1 MNASDKLQLIRAL
14 EEGEASRRRRSDWV
28 AWGSVLVAAAVM
40 GTMILAGRRE
50 LGQIEQRVV
59 TARNELQSKEGELS
73 QAQENLAIVKAKTE
87 EALRDLQNVDG
98 RGGSA
103 GAIESAVD
111 NLIAAN
117 TTPVA
122 PSRGS
127 GPSPVPPSRGSTT
140 SPVPPS
146 PPPVAPARRQLVQQL
161 FDPNAGVRVKAY
173 GGLLPKYA
181 NDPTLVPEVLE
192 AVTRNPKNANGVYNA
207 LVVLS
212 HMNARAL
219 APYRAQIEAL
229 TAASQLAGP
238 RVAERARTLNNRLP

>member
-14 EEGEASRRRRSDWV
+14 EEGEASRRGRSNWV

-50 LGQIEQRVV
+50 LGHIEQRVV
-59 TARNELQSKEGELS
+59 TARNELKSKEGELS

-117 TTPVA
+117 TSAAA

-127 GPSPVPPSRGSTT
+127 GAPSP
-140 SPVPPS
+140 SP
-146 PPPVAPARRQLVQQL
+146 APADPGRRQLVQQL
-161 FDPNAGVRVKAY
+161 FDPNASARVKAY

-181 NDPTLVPEVLE
+181 NDPTLVAEVLE
-192 AVTRNPKNANGVYNA
+192 AVQQNPKNANGIYNA

-212 HMNARAL
+212 HMNARVL
-219 APYRAQIEAL
+219 TPYREQIEAFV
-229 TAASQLAGP
+229 ASSQQVGP
-238 RVAERARTLNNRLP
+238 RVAERARTLNNRLPPSDSK

>member
-14 EEGEASRRRRSDWV
+14 DEREASRRRRSDWV

-50 LGQIEQRVV
+50 LGQIERRVGR
-59 TARNELQSKEGELS
+59 AQDELQVKQEELNRAS
-73 QAQENLAIVKAKTE
+73 DHLAMVKAKTE
-87 EALRDLQNVDG
+87 EALQDLQNVDG

-111 NLIAAN
+111 NLIAASA
-117 TTPVA
+117 TAVA

-127 GPSPVPPSRGSTT
+127 GPSPVPPSPGIDSA
-140 SPVPPS
+140 PVG
-146 PPPVAPARRQLVQQL
+146 PARRQLVQQL
-161 FDPNAGVRVKAY
+161 FDSNAAARVKAY

-192 AVTRNPKNANGVYNA
+192 AVQQNPKNANGIYNA

-212 HMNARAL
+212 HMNARVL
-219 APYRAQIEAL
+219 TPYRDQIEAF
-229 TAASQLAGP
+229 TASSQQVGP
-238 RVAERARTLNNRLP
+238 RVAERARKLNSRLPPSTSK